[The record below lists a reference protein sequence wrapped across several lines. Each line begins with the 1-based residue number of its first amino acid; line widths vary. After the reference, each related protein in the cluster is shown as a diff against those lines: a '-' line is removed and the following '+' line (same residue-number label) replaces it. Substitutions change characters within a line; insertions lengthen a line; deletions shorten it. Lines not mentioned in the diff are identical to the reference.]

1 MKATG
6 EHMNVRGIWAGVAI
20 AGLLITTVACDSL
33 DKRMA
38 LKKANEMYKAQRYE
52 EAITEYKK
60 ILAKD
65 PNDWDAN
72 YLTAVS
78 YLALYHPGSTHEKD
92 VMYSDEAIKHFE
104 KLMTLTAPSADAKT
118 KARGYYLGILDAAQK
133 PEKAVAFLEG
143 ELQKDPGNTSLMSQI
158 ALLYQKSGD
167 FPNALKYFQKAADLN
182 PTKKEAW
189 YTVGVAC
196 WARSYHGGIM
206 VSQEDR
212 EAAVDTGI
220 KAMDKALALDSDY
233 FDALSYINLLYR
245 EKAKVL
251 HVAGKDID
259 AQEAVKKADE
269 YQKRALDLRKKLMQA
284 PGGTAKAS

>member
-1 MKATG
+1 MRL
-6 EHMNVRGIWAGVAI
+6 RGGWAGIAI
-20 AGLLITTVACDSL
+20 GVVLVTNLACDSL

-38 LKKANEMYKAQRYE
+38 LKKANELYTAQRYE
-52 EAITEYKK
+52 EAIPEYAK

-92 VMYSDEAIKHFE
+92 VKYADEAIKYFE
-104 KLMTLTAPSADAKT
+104 KLMTLTPPSADAKT

-133 PEKAVAFLEG
+133 PEKAIAFLEG

-158 ALLYQKSGD
+158 ALLYQKTGD
-167 FPNALKYFQKAADLN
+167 FPNTLKYFQKAADLEPN
-182 PTKKEAW
+182 KKEAW

-206 VSQEDR
+206 VSQDER
-212 EAAVDTGI
+212 ESAVDTGI
-220 KAMDKALALDSDY
+220 KAMDKALAIDPEY

-269 YQKRALDLRKKLMQA
+269 YQKKALDVRKKLMA
-284 PGGTAKAS
+284 PGGATKAS